1 MDFYKPKK
9 RVAKKLKNSTNSVA
23 EVDGQDSILNKSLPM
38 KLSEQNVAAQIDKA
52 EQIVTSH
59 VRNNFLDKFENLK
72 GVRNLVLVWLFLMG
86 SLLVSVAIFREFGRH
101 NYGKESFS
109 SDGIYSEGI
118 EGEVRSLNPLFASS
132 EPEKAFS
139 QIAFSRLYNIDT
151 DGKLNTELVEKA
163 ETADNY
169 KNFTLKLHD
178 NVTWSDDK
186 KLTADDVIFTIDL
199 LKNRI
204 INPSRYKSWANVEVL
219 KKSDLELQF
228 SVPTASELI
237 LYTLNFPIL
246 PKHKLANIAPENL
259 RENNFNINPVTS
271 GVFNFKS
278 LQSSDQKT
286 TIVAE
291 RNDKY
296 FLGSAKLKRFEI
308 VAFSTKNQSVDA
320 LKTGAI
326 SASPSVKLTDF
337 SDAEKTQLLENSAPL
352 NHGIYA
358 ILNNS
363 SQTLKDEKVRKAVQV
378 GLKIDEVRAQIG
390 DSEAL
395 NFPISN
401 NFINEQELQIP
412 SYDKSAA
419 ENFLNEAGW
428 QLNGKN
434 RQKDGQKLVITIGL
448 VDNEIHAA
456 IAKNIKSQLEQLGF
470 EVEINAISK
479 DDKSGLFIQ
488 SVLKPRNY
496 DILIYEFDFGAD
508 ADIYAFWH
516 SSQVNAEG
524 FNFASYA
531 DYISDDFLL
540 NAREA
545 KTLEEKKNQLTKFAK
560 RWLNQAASIAIG
572 QTKAS
577 YIYRK
582 SVKTF
587 SQNNKLVEDIN
598 RYSDIRYWQV
608 EKTELYKT
616 P

>member
-9 RVAKKLKNSTNSVA
+9 RVAKKPKNSTNSVA

-38 KLSEQNVAAQIDKA
+38 KLNEQNVAAQIDKA

-86 SLLVSVAIFREFGRH
+86 SLLVSVAIFREFSRH

-178 NVTWSDDK
+178 NVVWSDDK

-219 KKSDLELQF
+219 KKTDLELQF

-308 VAFSTKNQSVDA
+308 VAFSVKNQIVDA

-337 SDAEKTQLLENSAPL
+337 SDAEKTQLSENSAPL

-412 SYDKSAA
+412 SYDELAA

-434 RQKDGQKLVITIGL
+434 RQKDGQ
-448 VDNEIHAA
+448 
-456 IAKNIKSQLEQLGF
+456 
-470 EVEINAISK
+470 
-479 DDKSGLFIQ
+479 
-488 SVLKPRNY
+488 
-496 DILIYEFDFGAD
+496 
-508 ADIYAFWH
+508 
-516 SSQVNAEG
+516 
-524 FNFASYA
+524 
-531 DYISDDFLL
+531 
-540 NAREA
+540 
-545 KTLEEKKNQLTKFAK
+545 
-560 RWLNQAASIAIG
+560 
-572 QTKAS
+572 
-577 YIYRK
+577 
-582 SVKTF
+582 
-587 SQNNKLVEDIN
+587 
-598 RYSDIRYWQV
+598 
-608 EKTELYKT
+608 
-616 P
+616 